1 MFDPASDD
9 RRMDDGGTSREGRK
23 KRTTKLGVGGIG
35 GNALG
40 IPTPGASGAPKK
52 RKANAS
58 KKSESTPP
66 PKKRTLP
73 PSFSMAA
80 ISMRLDGTE
89 AHGVPSA
96 EFVGNPF
103 RRGRKDGLLLY
114 YVDKAPGEHP
124 LEYESKIAG
133 ASSMD
138 WSMMRKDL
146 KVDALC
152 METFKWYGA
161 KVAEVSLERRQVK
174 VSCARVVGV
183 AGSTDLAGE
192 SIPRLKNA
200 RRSLVE
206 DIRVAQEIPEHPRLG
221 SQYVP

>member
-1 MFDPASDD
+1 MRVFDPASDD
-9 RRMDDGGTSREGRK
+9 RRMDDGGMSREGGK
-23 KRTTKLGVGGIG
+23 ENTTKLGVGGTG

-40 IPTPGASGAPKK
+40 SGSNKVEGKTPTPGASGAHKK
-52 RKANAS
+52 RKANSAG
-58 KKSESTPP
+58 KSGSTPP
-66 PKKRTLP
+66 LKKTTLQ

-89 AHGVPSA
+89 ARGVPSA
-96 EFVGNPF
+96 EFVGHCF

-114 YVDKAPGEHP
+114 YVDRAPRDYP

-174 VSCARVVGV
+174 VS
-183 AGSTDLAGE
+183 
-192 SIPRLKNA
+192 
-200 RRSLVE
+200 
-206 DIRVAQEIPEHPRLG
+206 
-221 SQYVP
+221 